1 MVNSGGD
8 EIFSDQY
15 NENVMLQS
23 EVNKLRVR
31 ANALQETNQAL
42 SQRLIQM
49 KEELERERL
58 LKLAPKMD
66 AEGNIDQNAQSEFET
81 ALSNMITTYVE
92 DNEQMKL
99 HLGEI
104 TCERDEY
111 KKKYLNLKKRQEE
124 IGYNG
129 GFMDTSFASFDENPV
144 VSSARKEIEDQRKL
158 YESEFR

>member
-1 MVNSGGD
+1 
-8 EIFSDQY
+8 
-15 NENVMLQS
+15 MLQS

-31 ANALQETNQAL
+31 ANALQETNLAL

-92 DNEQMKL
+92 DNERMKL
-99 HLGEI
+99 HMNEI
-104 TCERDEY
+104 TSERDEY

-124 IGYNG
+124 MGYHAG
-129 GFMDTSFASFDENPV
+129 GFMDTSYSSFDENPV
-144 VSSARKEIEDQRKL
+144 ISNARKEIEDQRKL
-158 YESEFR
+158 YESKLLI